1 MDEKNDILNSL
12 IALGLRANEA
22 KVYLATLKMGQATV
36 GQIADTIDVQ
46 RTFIY
51 DILEELHD
59 KGLISQVEVGKV
71 RHFSALS
78 VEKFKKRQEEKLAK
92 FSSILPELKALEKSV
107 GDRPRVQFFEGIEGI
122 KLALEDTLNQ
132 PVGSKIRAY
141 ATGEGVYE
149 QMPEF
154 LDKYFKERV
163 KKRIS
168 MHCLAPD
175 NPVNR
180 EHVKHDK
187 DVLRET
193 ILLPEN
199 KFPFTNEIDIYGNK
213 VAIMSLQGE
222 ILAVIIE
229 SESIAKTQ
237 RAIFELAWLGAEKLT
252 KFTKNNLTKSV

>member
-1 MDEKNDILNSL
+1 MPEEKDNIINSL
-12 IALGLRANEA
+12 ISLGLKENEA

-36 GQIADTIDVQ
+36 GEIADSTDVQ

-71 RHFSALS
+71 KHFSALS

-92 FSSILPELKALEKSV
+92 FASVLPELKALEKSV
-107 GDRPRVQFFEGIEGI
+107 GDRPRVQFFEGVDGV
-122 KLALEDTLNQ
+122 KFALEDTLNQ
-132 PVGSKIRAY
+132 PVGSKILAF

-149 QMPEF
+149 KIPGF
-154 LDKYFKERV
+154 LDQYLKARV
-163 KKRIS
+163 KKKITVQA
-168 MHCLAPD
+168 LAPD
-175 NPVNR
+175 NAVNR

-187 DVLRET
+187 EVMRKT
-193 ILLPEN
+193 ILLPPD
-199 KFPFTNEIDIYGNK
+199 KFPFTNEIDIYGHK

-229 SESIAKTQ
+229 SESVAKTQ
-237 RAIFELAWLGAEKLT
+237 RAIFELAWLGAEKYHA
-252 KFTKNNLTKSV
+252 K